1 MIRLPPRCTRTDTLF
16 PYTSLFRSS
25 ACLWMFAVHLMTA
38 RGDTLFN
45 RKMRADRNLVTAMG
59 FMVVIGV
66 VMFASMALL
75 PPMLQTLFGW
85 PVIDTGIILAV
96 RGDRKS
102 TRLNSSH

>member
-1 MIRLPPRCTRTDTLF
+1 MLDRGAHEAWFNSVEIWIDCGIAI
-16 PYTSLFRSS
+16 

-45 RKMRADRNLVTAMG
+45 RKMLAARNLVTAMG
-59 FMVVIGV
+59 FMVVTGV

-85 PVIDTGIILAV
+85 QLIDTGLILAV
-96 RGDRKS
+96 RWSRI
-102 TRLNSSH
+102 